1 MKLFTIKQSK
11 GCRFMPKIHQNA
23 FGGRVPP
30 GPIRAAYALPETIYP
45 QWGGL
50 LLRGGSEGEGEEGRG
65 LVMREVRKGKRP
77 TFKGDGREGRKE
89 RGDGKGGEGNPPKS
103 M

>member
-1 MKLFTIKQSK
+1 
-11 GCRFMPKIHQNA
+11 MPKIHQNA

-45 QWGGL
+45 HWGGL

-65 LVMREVRKGKRP
+65 LVMREVRNNLSAMGRP
-77 TFKGDGREGRKE
+77 TSKGRE
-89 RGDGKGGEGNPPKS
+89 
-103 M
+103 